1 MENYDANVSVAT
13 GQFLNYL
20 NVCGRKLGYPFLLYS
35 NGECGKK
42 LVSSDSKHNAVAKV
56 FMSCG
61 VTEMLQTSAISAVEH
76 DTIEASGGED
86 FLRYLNKCAPNI
98 GFPFVILTDGRILKS
113 SFLTNEEKKMVVVKV
128 LRAFVNDAKLL
139 GVVEDVSLK
148 EKCEK
153 SDTDEAFLE
162 LKAIIDDDDLERFEK
177 LRNFNHQMKMYIL
190 TNASQ
195 RILIVFLHRCKPNT
209 LNPEE
214 FDLLWSKNNM
224 EELLDAYFRWVSG
237 K

>member
-1 MENYDANVSVAT
+1 M
-13 GQFLNYL
+13 
-20 NVCGRKLGYPFLLYS
+20 
-35 NGECGKK
+35 
-42 LVSSDSKHNAVAKV
+42 
-56 FMSCG
+56 
-61 VTEMLQTSAISAVEH
+61 
-76 DTIEASGGED
+76 
-86 FLRYLNKCAPNI
+86 
-98 GFPFVILTDGRILKS
+98 
-113 SFLTNEEKKMVVVKV
+113 
-128 LRAFVNDAKLL
+128 L